1 MILRLL
7 PWRDWAKYKFY
18 FFYTGGSAGSLELC
32 EQASIAEPQLV
43 QVDGGI
49 NNYFQLSI
57 AEAVKAAM
65 AIQFGRKELV
75 P

>member
-7 PWRDWAKYKFY
+7 LWCDWAKYKFY
-18 FFYTGGSAGSLELC
+18 FFYTRGSAGSLELC
-32 EQASIAEPQLV
+32 EQAGTAEPQLV
-43 QVDGGI
+43 QVHGGI
-49 NNYFQLSI
+49 NDYFQLSA